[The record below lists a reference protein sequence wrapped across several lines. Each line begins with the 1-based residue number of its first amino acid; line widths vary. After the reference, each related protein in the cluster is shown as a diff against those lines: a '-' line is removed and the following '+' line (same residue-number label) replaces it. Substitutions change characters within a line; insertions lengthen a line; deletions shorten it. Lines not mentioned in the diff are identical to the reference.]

1 MSGNTGDDSTH
12 RRPTEG
18 QERLERN
25 PLRRNPTLQIW
36 LIAAVFYAILVGMFL
51 FVLVLIIRG

>member
-1 MSGNTGDDSTH
+1 MNADSEQ
-12 RRPTEG
+12 PPSEAPIPDAD
-18 QERLERN
+18 RLVERN
-25 PLRRNPTLQIW
+25 LMRRNPALQIW